1 MTRNT
6 QLPILHFLI
15 VADTNYCSHFV
26 EMFTVQFFYLK
37 CYNQSCITH
46 YAIYSNN
53 YLSDKVLF
61 KNKKDSKKVSSSNKK
76 SYNLRELALTFQQN
90 GVIMVRRLWMCR
102 MFIQHYPAYLKF
114 TAPFQPNIS
123 FLSST
128 LGILHKDCNWA
139 VSFIFWKKK
148 KKKKMENGNR
158 RTRSP
163 R

>member
-1 MTRNT
+1 MVLHFLLVNEYLKATFFLILWKFIFETKRVTINTWAGVYLITWKHCRFQTFYKQKICNNRLTRNT

-76 SYNLRELALTFQQN
+76 SYNLREIALTFQQN
-90 GVIMVRRLWMCR
+90 GVIMVRRL
-102 MFIQHYPAYLKF
+102 
-114 TAPFQPNIS
+114 
-123 FLSST
+123 
-128 LGILHKDCNWA
+128 
-139 VSFIFWKKK
+139 
-148 KKKKMENGNR
+148 
-158 RTRSP
+158 
-163 R
+163 